1 MKSLLLFLLINC
13 IDLPLAL
20 ADTEAPLLLGKTFS
34 QAKQQAI
41 SPDDA
46 LNKLIAG
53 NKRFVSNQGIQ
64 RDYLAQAKQSSYGQ
78 FPFAIV
84 LNCMD
89 SRSVPEMIFD
99 QGIADIFTLRVAGN
113 ILNDDILGSME
124 FGAKAAGA
132 KLVVVMGHTSCG
144 AVAGACNQVQ
154 LGNLDH
160 VLNKIQPVIPAV
172 KKTMPEKTCADMDLV
187 DAIAKANAIA
197 VAQQIPQRS
206 PLLKALVDK
215 GELAIV
221 VAMHNIKTGQVEF
234 LNHKV

>member
-1 MKSLLLFLLINC
+1 MRYLLLSIFVYFAMMPSAMAGST
-13 IDLPLAL
+13 DMP
-20 ADTEAPLLLGKTFS
+20 LLGKTIS
-34 QAKQQAI
+34 QARQQNI

-53 NKRFVSNQGIQ
+53 NRRFVADKGIQ

-78 FPFAIV
+78 YPFAIV

-124 FGAKAAGA
+124 FGTKVAGS
-132 KLVVVMGHTSCG
+132 KLIVVMGHTACG
-144 AVAGACNQVQ
+144 AIAGACNNVK

-172 KKTMPEKTCADMDLV
+172 KKLMPKKTCDDMSLI

-197 VAQQIPQRS
+197 VAKQIPKNS
-206 PLLKALVDK
+206 PIIKSLKDK

-234 LNHKV
+234 IKT

>member
-1 MKSLLLFLLINC
+1 MNRLLITILLC
-13 IDLPLAL
+13 VAILPSTFA
-20 ADTEAPLLLGKTFS
+20 ANDDIPLLGKTIS
-34 QAKQQAI
+34 QAKQEKI
-41 SPDDA
+41 TPDEA

-53 NKRFVSNQGIQ
+53 NRRFVSDQGIQ
-64 RDYLAQAKQSSYGQ
+64 RNYLAQAKQSSYGQ

-113 ILNDDILGSME
+113 ILNEDIVGSME

-132 KLVVVMGHTSCG
+132 KLIVVMGHTACG
-144 AVAGACNQVQ
+144 AVAGACNNVK

-160 VLNKIQPVIPAV
+160 VLDKIKPVIPAV
-172 KKTMPEKTCADMDLV
+172 KKLMPNKSCADMTLV
-187 DAIAKANAIA
+187 DAIAKANAAA
-197 VAQQIPQRS
+197 VAKQITKQS
-206 PLLKALVDK
+206 PILKSLVDK
-215 GELAIV
+215 GDLAIV

-234 LNHKV
+234 TKL